1 MAKNPR
7 TSKDSKKPKSKR
19 ESGKESS
26 ETKVQDSKIIR
37 RHVSSKDKSF
47 EERAQWVK
55 TWG

>member
-37 RHVSSKDKSF
+37 RHV
-47 EERAQWVK
+47 
-55 TWG
+55 T